1 MKPQVDTLLEADFSP
16 GEVTGYLNREKMDRV
31 SYGTVYQYVWAD
43 RETETN
49 SFISIF
55 VGVVGIMQNVVTKQ
69 MGEVY
74 QESSRH

>member
-1 MKPQVDTLLEADFSP
+1 
-16 GEVTGYLNREKMDRV
+16 MDRV
-31 SYGTVYQYVWAD
+31 SYGTVFQYVWAD